1 MITSMR
7 YVLLVLGIIL
17 LERKERAAFVIL
29 ARNGDLYGV
38 LSSMKQMEDRFNKIF
53 QYPYV
58 FLNEIPFSGDFKS
71 LTALT
76 RYATEIT
83 GSPINEEKVAIS
95 RENMVQNQLIHG
107 GSDHSDF
114 VEHNKNLVSL
124 EQFRNRQPLA
134 MARRGIW
141 KILRIFR
148 GGWWLLLRR
157 WGDAPVHSIGA
168 VPFAQKE
175 HWIR

>member
-114 VEHNKNLVSL
+114 VEHNKK
-124 EQFRNRQPLA
+124 A
-134 MARRGIW
+134 MGW
-141 KILRIFR
+141 LSCLRTAVKRVTNAI
-148 GGWWLLLRR
+148 
-157 WGDAPVHSIGA
+157 SCQSGA
-168 VPFAQKE
+168 ISKSPAFSYGE
-175 HWIR
+175 ERHMENTSNI